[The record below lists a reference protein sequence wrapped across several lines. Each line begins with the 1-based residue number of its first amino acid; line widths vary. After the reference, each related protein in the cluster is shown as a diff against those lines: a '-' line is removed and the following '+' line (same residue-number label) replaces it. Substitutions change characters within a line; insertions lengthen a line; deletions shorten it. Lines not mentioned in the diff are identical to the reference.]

1 MRIPD
6 KLPDLRGRGLRNFRI
21 VWIIVFLLAVFSIAQ
36 SVPGDFLNRQLTE
49 NMTALG
55 IARAGPVNI
64 STIRPIDPD
73 GGNDIREGDV
83 LISVDGRPIGS
94 LRESIA
100 ALDGPDGAEVV
111 LRLQAPE
118 ELEPRP
124 VTVTRNKNAISDFY
138 AGSGL
143 SFDQARTFRL
153 VISIILTSAWV
164 LVALLLYLRRPHDLV
179 AVLISI
185 GALMAMIDLNLIVP
199 AISSAVFNVFAF
211 SGFGLVLV
219 GLLLFPGGKIQ
230 PRWSLIGIPLILT
243 FWTLIFTVSAM
254 GLSVFPMQPILV
266 ASSMAF
272 ILAAM
277 IARFRGSDSQIT
289 RQQIK
294 FVLLGIALAI
304 TLFVP
309 MMVWFQF
316 QRLGIAEFSPWADLS
331 QDFILGLARIS
342 LPGGLL
348 IALLRYRLFDAD
360 RVISRSVTYAIMTLL
375 IGIAFFAMERAIDF
389 IGNQLVGGGIG
400 AASFGIAAALAA
412 VLLNPLH
419 TRLIGWSER
428 RFQRKLVSLRDDLP
442 EAARDMRQIASMDEL
457 LDQLLERIA
466 PAVHARSASIL
477 AADRSQPLALRGE
490 PGTDLVAWA
499 ENWQPA
505 PGKNGLDVD
514 REDENYPLRL
524 ALALAEGEPVAW
536 LVLGPRIDDSFYNRD
551 ERDVVAS
558 LADPMA
564 RAIATVAQR
573 ERREASVNG
582 EIAAL
587 REQMTALET
596 TIRSA
601 LDRLGPTEPKP
612 T

>member
-6 KLPDLRGRGLRNFRI
+6 KLPDLRGRTLLSYRI
-21 VWIIVFLLAVFSIAQ
+21 VWVIAFLLALVSIADT
-36 SVPGDFLNRQLTE
+36 VREDFRNRALVE

-55 IARAGPVNI
+55 MVIYDRRSIRNIGP
-64 STIRPIDPD
+64 TDLA
-73 GGNDIREGDV
+73 NDYDIVEGDF
-83 LISVDGRPIGS
+83 LLAIDGRPVTSEIDP
-94 LRESIA
+94 IA
-100 ALDGPDGAEVV
+100 FTEGPDGADV
-111 LRLQAPE
+111 LLLIQTPGEA
-118 ELEPRP
+118 EPRT
-124 VTVTRNKNAISDFY
+124 VHVTRNSSYIADVF

-143 SFDQARTFRL
+143 SYTDERNVRL
-153 VISIILTSAWV
+153 FTRLLQTGAWL
-164 LVALLLYLRRPHDLV
+164 LVALLLYLRRPGDLV
-179 AVLISI
+179 AALISL
-185 GALMAMIDLNLIVP
+185 GAVVLTINLRLMLPAVPSGIFDLTGPTGLALLMI
-199 AISSAVFNVFAF
+199 
-211 SGFGLVLV
+211 
-219 GLLLFPGGKIQ
+219 GLLFFPGGRIE
-230 PRWSLIGIPLILT
+230 PRWSVFGIPVIVAVSGWVAMANITNQPAIYWTPLAVASMFLIVL
-243 FWTLIFTVSAM
+243 SA
-254 GLSVFPMQPILV
+254 ILV
-266 ASSMAF
+266 RYRHYANEES
-272 ILAAM
+272 
-277 IARFRGSDSQIT
+277 

-294 FVLLGIALAI
+294 FVLLGLALTVAI
-304 TLFVP
+304 MLPVIG
-309 MMVWFQF
+309 WF
-316 QRLGIAEFSPWADLS
+316 RLEVNGFIDVGPWLGLLRRLMQGIAF
-331 QDFILGLARIS
+331 LA
-342 LPGGLL
+342 LPIGLL

-360 RVISRSVTYAIMTLL
+360 RVISRSTTYAMMTLL

-419 TRLIGWSER
+419 ARLIKWSER
-428 RFQRKLVSLRDDLP
+428 RFQKALISLRDDLP

-457 LDQLLERIA
+457 LNELLERIA

-477 AADRSQPLALRGE
+477 SADRRLLASRGE
-490 PGTDLVAWA
+490 QRTDLVAWA
-499 ENWQPA
+499 EHWQPVCN
-505 PGKNGLDVD
+505 KNGLDID
-514 REDENYPLRL
+514 RKDENYPLRL
-524 ALALAEGEPVAW
+524 ALRPGEVEPIAW
-536 LVLGPRIDDSFYNRD
+536 LILGPRIDDSFYNRD

-596 TIRSA
+596 AIRSA